1 MKYKVSVIMPIYN
14 AEKHLD
20 NTIQS
25 IINQSI
31 GFENIE
37 LILVD
42 DASKD
47 NSKKI
52 IEKYS
57 AKYDNIIPYYS
68 EKNHGYPGFGRN
80 IGLNISTRKYI
91 MFIDNDDRYDE
102 DICRNLYETITTE
115 NADLSV
121 CGRMI
126 VDEIS
131 NLKEKI
137 QYVNGIEK
145 NNLTIL
151 KNDDLLYFNSYI
163 ILNKIVKREII
174 KENNLKFHEN
184 SRLDDDMFT
193 WDYYINSKKL
203 VYLTN
208 YYGYYWNV
216 RSDSLSHT
224 NPEKYIPEFIE
235 CILYE
240 YNQLKKENKQQ
251 HITYRAKNA
260 INGMLIESSYAKLKY
275 NEFKNLLIKIHDFEK
290 EINFNGN
297 INSNWFGPI
306 NKLILHEQYNIAI
319 ILLKTIATLR
329 RVTLFRKINRKIKQ

>member
-42 DASKD
+42 DSSKD
-47 NSKKI
+47 NSKNI
-52 IEKYS
+52 IESYCKKYN
-57 AKYDNIIPYYS
+57 NIIHYYS
-68 EKNHGYPGFGRN
+68 EKNHGHPGFGRN
-80 IGLNISTRKYI
+80 IGLKKATSEYI
-91 MFIDNDDRYDE
+91 MFIDNDDEYDK
-102 DICRNLYETITTE
+102 DMCKTLYETIIRE
-115 NADLSV
+115 NADVAV
-121 CGRMI
+121 CGRLKLDKLGNI
-126 VDEIS
+126 
-131 NLKEKI
+131 KEKI
-137 QYVNGIEK
+137 PLIKGIEK
-145 NNLTIL
+145 NEMAIL
-151 KNDDLLYFNSYI
+151 ENDDLFYFNSHI
-163 ILNKIVKREII
+163 ILNKIFKKEII
-174 KENNLKFHEN
+174 RLNNLKFHEN

-260 INGMLIESSYAKLKY
+260 INGMLIESSYAKLRY

-290 EINFNGN
+290 EINFNEN

-306 NKLILHEQYNIAI
+306 NKLILHKHYTSAI
-319 ILLKTIATLR
+319 ILLKSLDMIRRITIL
-329 RVTLFRKINRKIKQ
+329 RKINRRLTQ

>member
-47 NSKKI
+47 NSKNI
-52 IEKYS
+52 IESYCKKYN
-57 AKYDNIIPYYS
+57 NIIPYYS
-68 EKNHGYPGFGRN
+68 EKNHGHPGFGRN
-80 IGLNISTRKYI
+80 IGLKKATSEYI
-91 MFIDNDDRYDE
+91 MFIDNDDEYDK
-102 DICRNLYETITTE
+102 DMCKTLYETIIRE
-115 NADLSV
+115 NADIVV
-121 CGRMI
+121 CGR
-126 VDEIS
+126 
-131 NLKEKI
+131 LKLDKLGNIEEKI
-137 QYVNGIEK
+137 PIIKGIKK
-145 NNLTIL
+145 NEMVFLE
-151 KNDDLLYFNSYI
+151 NDDLFYFNSHI
-163 ILNKIVKREII
+163 ILNKIFRKEII
-174 KENNLKFHEN
+174 TLNNLKFHEN

-290 EINFNGN
+290 EINFNEN

>member
-25 IINQSI
+25 IINQSL

-47 NSKKI
+47 NSRKI
-52 IEKYS
+52 IESYS
-57 AKYDNIIPYYS
+57 KKYDNIIPYYS
-68 EKNHGYPGFGRN
+68 EKNHGSPGFGRN
-80 IGLNISTRKYI
+80 IGLKKATSEYI
-91 MFIDNDDRYDE
+91 MFIDNDDEYDK
-102 DICRNLYETITTE
+102 DMCKTLYETIIQN
-115 NADLSV
+115 NADIVV
-121 CGRMI
+121 CGRLKLDKLGTI
-126 VDEIS
+126 
-131 NLKEKI
+131 KEKI
-137 QYVNGIEK
+137 PIIKGIEK
-145 NNLTIL
+145 NDIAIL
-151 KNDDLLYFNSYI
+151 ENEELFYFNSHI
-163 ILNKIVKREII
+163 ILNKIFKNKII
-174 KENNLKFHEN
+174 TLNNLKFHEN

-224 NPEKYIPEFIE
+224 NAEKYIPEFIE
-235 CILYE
+235 CVLYE

-260 INGMLIESSYAKLKY
+260 IKGMIIESSYTKLKY

-290 EINFNGN
+290 EINFNEN
-297 INSNWFGPI
+297 INSYWFEPI
-306 NKLILHEQYNIAI
+306 NKLILHEHYSTAI

-329 RVTLFRKINRKIKQ
+329 RIELFRKINRKIKQ

>member
-1 MKYKVSVIMPIYN
+1 MEYKISVIMPIYN
-14 AEKHLD
+14 AEEHLD

-42 DASKD
+42 DASTD

-52 IEKYS
+52 MESYCERYS
-57 AKYDNIIPYYS
+57 NILPFFS
-68 EKNHGYPGFGRN
+68 EKNHGHPGFGRN
-80 IGLNISTRKYI
+80 IGLKKATSDYI
-91 MFIDNDDRYDE
+91 MFIDNDDEYDKNM
-102 DICRNLYETITTE
+102 CKTLYETII
-115 NADLSV
+115 NQDSDIAV
-121 CGRMI
+121 CGRLKI
-126 VDEIS
+126 DEIS
-131 NLKEKI
+131 NIKEKI
-137 QYVNGIEK
+137 PIVKGTEK
-145 NNLTIL
+145 DDIAIL
-151 KNDDLLYFNSYI
+151 ENDDLLYFNSHI
-163 ILNKIVKREII
+163 VLNKIFKSEII
-174 KENNLKFHEN
+174 KSNNLKFHEN

-224 NPEKYIPEFIE
+224 HAEKYIPEFIE

-240 YNQLKKENKQQ
+240 YNQLKKENKEH

-260 INGMLIESSYAKLKY
+260 IDGMILESSYAKLSY
-275 NEFKNLLIKIHDFEK
+275 NEFKNLLRKIHDFEI
-290 EINFNGN
+290 EINFNEKL
-297 INSNWFGPI
+297 NSNWFEPV
-306 NKLILHEQYNIAI
+306 NKLILDEHYTTAI
-319 ILLKTIATLR
+319 MLLKGIDALR
-329 RVTLFRKINRKIKQ
+329 RVTILRKINRKLTQ